1 MHLPIV
7 IICLASYWIV
17 LYLLYRAALISPAAI
32 QVLLGEVHT
41 NHLWELTGFRTPSV
55 LQQRIYGEAL
65 LERGTFSG
73 FKRLGVSLVEVHERR
88 GSEICYFDL

>member
-41 NHLWELTGFRTPSV
+41 NHLWELIGFRTPSV

-65 LERGTFSG
+65 PERGTFSG
-73 FKRLGVSLVEVHERR
+73 FERLGVSLVEVLERR

>member
-41 NHLWELTGFRTPSV
+41 NHLWELTGFRTPAFYSV
-55 LQQRIYGEAL
+55 YTGRLRQREVPVQAL
-65 LERGTFSG
+65 KG
-73 FKRLGVSLVEVHERR
+73 
-88 GSEICYFDL
+88 